1 MSQVP
6 LSPGA
11 DPIHRLTQYYYR
23 HRRPAATARP
33 PLPHSQERHSL
44 TPISNCLVAVH
55 EHHMQRIIFLYAD
68 DITQPGK
75 VLKRSFMLGFEDSDN
90 LDRFL
95 ASLRTFLCV
104 PSAVN
109 ICRVDLELAPGIGQ
123 IAPLLQAFKQGSASA
138 AAAG

>member
-1 MSQVP
+1 
-6 LSPGA
+6 
-11 DPIHRLTQYYYR
+11 
-23 HRRPAATARP
+23 
-33 PLPHSQERHSL
+33 
-44 TPISNCLVAVH
+44 
-55 EHHMQRIIFLYAD
+55 MQRIIFLYAD

-138 AAAG
+138 AAADAS